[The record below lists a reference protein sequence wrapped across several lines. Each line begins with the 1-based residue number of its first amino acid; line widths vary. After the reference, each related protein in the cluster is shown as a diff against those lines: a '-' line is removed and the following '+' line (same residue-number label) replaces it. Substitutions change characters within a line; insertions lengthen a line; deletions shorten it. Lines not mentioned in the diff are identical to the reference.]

1 MEYTV
6 RCNKCETLIGDVVE
20 SISEATSETVIDFK
34 AHTTTQIKSSETMIV
49 FCPNCREE
57 LDITKNENRI
67 GQLTLL

>member
-1 MEYTV
+1 MEYEV

-20 SISEATSETVIDFK
+20 NINKTKVDFTPTS
-34 AHTTTQIKSSETMIV
+34 TTQIKNSTDTIV

>member
-1 MEYTV
+1 MEYKV

-20 SISEATSETVIDFK
+20 NRSKTTIDFTP
-34 AHTTTQIKSSETMIV
+34 ATTTAIKNSENVIV

-57 LDITKNENRI
+57 IDVTKNENRI